1 MGGIIT
7 HKLSYG
13 MYVVTTLADGKP
25 QGCIANCAVQ
35 ITSEPQTLAVS
46 INHNNYT
53 NECIKKCGKFAVSIL
68 AVDSDAKIIGTFGF
82 KSGRD
87 IDKFAGVAY
96 TTEDGLPVITDSC
109 GYMVC
114 DVIDT
119 WETSTHTVFLGKI
132 GKTDVFGNREQMTYD
147 YYHKVIK
154 GSSPKNA
161 PTFVPPEK
169 LAQEPP
175 APAAPAVKPA
185 ATASG
190 KKKYVCSLC
199 GYEYEGDE
207 LPEGFEC
214 PICGAGVDF
223 FEEAK

>member
-1 MGGIIT
+1 MAGIIT

-13 MYVVTTLADGKP
+13 MYVVTTTEGGVPK
-25 QGCIANCAVQ
+25 GCVANCAVQ

-46 INHNNYT
+46 VNHNNYT
-53 NECIKKCGKFAVSIL
+53 NACIKKSGRFAVSVL

-82 KSGRD
+82 KSSRD
-87 IDKFAGVAY
+87 TDKFADVAY
-96 TTEDGLPVITDSC
+96 TLEDGMPVITDSC
-109 GYMVC
+109 GYLVC

-132 GKTDVFGNREQMTYD
+132 VKTDVFGNREQMTYD

-154 GSSPKNA
+154 GASPKNA
-161 PTFVPPEK
+161 PTFVPPETLAKEEK
-169 LAQEPP
+169 LVETVTP
-175 APAAPAVKPA
+175 
-185 ATASG
+185 SG
-190 KKKYVCSLC
+190 KKKYVCTLC

-214 PICGAGVDF
+214 PICGASADF

>member
-1 MGGIIT
+1 MAGIIT

-13 MYVVTTLADGKP
+13 MYVVTTTVDGKP
-25 QGCIANCAVQ
+25 MGCIANCAVQ

-46 INHNNYT
+46 INHDNFT
-53 NECIKKCGKFAVSIL
+53 NGCIKKSGRFAVSVL

-82 KSGRD
+82 KSGKD
-87 IDKFAGVAY
+87 TDKFAATPY
-96 TTEDGLPVITDSC
+96 KIEDGMPVITDSC
-109 GYMVC
+109 GYLVC

-147 YYHKVIK
+147 YYHKVVK

-169 LAQEPP
+169 LAEKEGVVEV
-175 APAAPAVKPA
+175 AAPSA
-185 ATASG
+185 
-190 KKKYVCSLC
+190 KKKFVCTLC

-214 PICGAGVDF
+214 PICGAGAEF

>member
-1 MGGIIT
+1 MAGIVT

-25 QGCIANCAVQ
+25 QGCIANCAAQ

-53 NECIKKCGKFAVSIL
+53 NSCIKKTGRFAVSIL
-68 AVDSDAKIIGTFGF
+68 AVDSDPKIIGTFGF

-87 IDKFAGVAY
+87 IDKFADAPY

-109 GYMVC
+109 GYMIC
-114 DVIDT
+114 DVIDA
-119 WETSTHTVFLGKI
+119 WETTTHTVFLGKI
-132 GKTDVFGNREQMTYD
+132 GKSDAYSIREQMTYD

-161 PTFVPPEK
+161 PTYVAPEK
-169 LAQEPP
+169 SAEES
-175 APAAPAVKPA
+175 AAPATKSATESTKP
-185 ATASG
+185 SG
-190 KKKYVCSLC
+190 KKKFVCTLC

-214 PICGAGVDF
+214 PICGAGPDF

>member
-1 MGGIIT
+1 MAGLIT

-46 INHNNYT
+46 INHDNYT
-53 NECIKKCGKFAVSIL
+53 NACIKKCGKFAVSVL

-87 IDKFAGVAY
+87 TDKFAAAHY
-96 TTEDGLPVITDSC
+96 TLEDGLPVITDSC
-109 GYMVC
+109 GYLVC
-114 DVIDT
+114 EVIDT

-169 LAQEPP
+169 LEE
-175 APAAPAVKPA
+175 KPMPVVEQ
-185 ATASG
+185 TPSGKG
-190 KKKYVCSLC
+190 KKKFVCTLC

-214 PICGAGVDF
+214 PICGAGVEF